1 MKLQPTLDSKGNL
14 SDLSCSDLS
23 VRFGFDCD
31 SFVDNKVLYDVKN
44 FAHKDKFNGEEM
56 LKPDYDAGCGSLN
69 IARIA
74 NAVQCHS

>member
-1 MKLQPTLDSKGNL
+1 MKLQPTLDSKVNL

-44 FAHKDKFNGEEM
+44 LAHKDRFNGEEM
-56 LKPDYDAGCGSLN
+56 LKPDYDAGGSDLTFEL
-69 IARIA
+69 
-74 NAVQCHS
+74 V